1 MSSLQFG
8 LDFYSSIMENMFRNA
23 VTVQETFTLPWNQ
36 YTFSYEGQ
44 QYFSVYITS
53 AVTHKTLA
61 YFIKMYP

>member
-8 LDFYSSIMENMFRNA
+8 LDFYSSIMESMFRNA

-44 QYFSVYITS
+44 QYF
-53 AVTHKTLA
+53 
-61 YFIKMYP
+61 